1 MNRSTQFRQALSEG
15 GYRLTRQRQV
25 ILEVLEESDAHLDAG
40 EIYELVRAR
49 DARIGMATVYRTLAL
64 LTSLGLVQEHRLGEE
79 HSHFETVQEAL
90 HYLVQEHRLGE
101 EHSHFE
107 TVQEALHYHFTC
119 RNCGRVIEFEAPQVM
134 EVIQALSDRERL
146 KVEDV
151 HLFIS
156 GRCAGCCEAEGT
168 GA

>member
-15 GYRLTRQRQV
+15 GYRLTRQRQT
-25 ILEVLEESDAHLDAG
+25 ILEVLEESDAHLDAR
-40 EIYELVRAR
+40 EVYECVRAR

-90 HYLVQEHRLGE
+90 HY
-101 EHSHFE
+101 
-107 TVQEALHYHFTC
+107 HFTC

-134 EVIQALSDRERL
+134 EVVQALSDRERL